1 MGIWLT
7 KHRSLN
13 DNEFHMSM
21 SCLQVCIGGKCNGI
35 VFKKA
40 SYLFS
45 DVFVQ
50 HDGNKMNTSKHNTKL
65 HDSTDNMAANLNRL
79 EEGLMELKNILISQ
93 QEEHIKFIQRKVV
106 SLRQI
111 LNMFQMLRDGGHY
124 SRSIA
129 SFIKMNQKF
138 GNGLVSIILN
148 TLKNTTNTEISMLS
162 QMLKTLDLTLK
173 NKIDLKHHIEKR
185 SYFGACWKGQT
196 LHVKKLFLT
205 AKTNQ
210 SPILESIKQ
219 HNITYYFS
227 GNLRTKSLVVN
238 QFKSIL
244 KPVSRLERTRRS
256 GFLQTQ
262 NRKKIVAKSINNFEW
277 EKLVNYV
284 YRKGAN
290 TRINGNTIAIF

>member
-1 MGIWLT
+1 
-7 KHRSLN
+7 
-13 DNEFHMSM
+13 MSM

-35 VFKKA
+35 VFKKT

-45 DVFVQ
+45 NVFVQ

-65 HDSTDNMAANLNRL
+65 HDSTDNMTANLNHL
-79 EEGLMELKNILISQ
+79 EEGLMEMKNILISQ

-111 LNMFQMLRDGGHY
+111 LNMFQMLHDGGHY
-124 SRSIA
+124 SSSIA
-129 SFIKMNQKF
+129 SFVKMNQKF

-173 NKIDLKHHIEKR
+173 NQIDLKHHIEKR

-210 SPILESIKQ
+210 SLILESIKQ

-227 GNLRTKSLVVN
+227 GNLSTKSLMVN

-256 GFLQTQ
+256 GFPQTQ